1 MARPG
6 REGDQSGIEGYAL
19 AKRGRGNTRPLA
31 RLHHVNGGVILSL
44 SKPQPRKPR
53 NMKHLTRETYLS
65 SAIEYLAPK
74 FVNLGHPLPSVRA
87 SVGIPAGGKGGKLKR
102 IGECW
107 SNLASADGTTEIFI
121 CPSQSNAVDV
131 LAILLHELVH
141 AAVGLKCGH
150 KGAFKR
156 VATSLGLEG
165 PMTATTPGKQLA
177 SDLAELSHTLGEYP
191 HAALKTA
198 LSGRK
203 KQGTRM
209 LKLEC
214 SDCGWTCRTT
224 AQHIQAGT
232 PTCHCGGS
240 IQAV

>member
-1 MARPG
+1 MAH
-6 REGDQSGIEGYAL
+6 
-19 AKRGRGNTRPLA
+19 T
-31 RLHHVNGGVILSL
+31 
-44 SKPQPRKPR
+44 
-53 NMKHLTRETYLS
+53 TRETYLA
-65 SAIEYLAPK
+65 SATEHLAPL
-74 FVNLGHPLPSVRA
+74 FTAQGYPLPSVRA

-107 SNLASADGTTEIFI
+107 SNLASADNTTEIFI
-121 CPSQSNAVDV
+121 CPSQSDPVAV

-156 VATSLGLEG
+156 VAVALGLEG
-165 PMTATTPGKQLA
+165 KMTATYPGVKLA
-177 SDLAELSHTLGEYP
+177 SDLADLASTLGEYP
-191 HAALKTA
+191 HAALNTA

-209 LKLEC
+209 IKLEC
-214 SDCGWTCRTT
+214 DDCGWSCRT
-224 AQHIQAGT
+224 AQKNVDAGT

-240 IQAV
+240 INVA

>member
-1 MARPG
+1 
-6 REGDQSGIEGYAL
+6 
-19 AKRGRGNTRPLA
+19 
-31 RLHHVNGGVILSL
+31 
-44 SKPQPRKPR
+44 
-53 NMKHLTRETYLS
+53 MKHSTRETYLA
-65 SAIEYLAPK
+65 SATEYLAPL
-74 FVNLGHPLPSVRA
+74 FTAHGFPLPAVRA

-107 SNLASADGTTEIFI
+107 SNLASADNTTEIFI
-121 CPSQSNAVDV
+121 CPSQSEPVAV

-156 VATSLGLEG
+156 VAVALGLEG
-165 PMTATTPGKQLA
+165 KMTATVPGERLA
-177 SDLAELSHTLGEYP
+177 THLLHLSDLLGDYP
-191 HAALKTA
+191 HAALNTA

-209 LKLEC
+209 IKLEC
-214 SDCGWTCRTT
+214 DDCGWSCRT
-224 AQHIQAGT
+224 AQKNVDAGT

-240 IQAV
+240 INVG